1 MRKQIK
7 IQACS
12 SPSIEDALI
21 LFPSYTL
28 EVMEP
33 HAIMKVISWNCVFRN
48 LQNNVKTLYIVVY
61 NSTKYHMLTIGIK
74 WGMIIQREW
83 SADKEGGGSISMRRK
98 EELRHG

>member
-33 HAIMKVISWNCVFRN
+33 HAIMKVIS
-48 LQNNVKTLYIVVY
+48 
-61 NSTKYHMLTIGIK
+61 
-74 WGMIIQREW
+74 
-83 SADKEGGGSISMRRK
+83 
-98 EELRHG
+98 

>member
-28 EVMEP
+28 EVMERP
-33 HAIMKVISWNCVFRN
+33 FPGSVFSPTRKKARA
-48 LQNNVKTLYIVVY
+48 L
-61 NSTKYHMLTIGIK
+61 KYALAAGFASQIRLPLM
-74 WGMIIQREW
+74 
-83 SADKEGGGSISMRRK
+83 S
-98 EELRHG
+98 